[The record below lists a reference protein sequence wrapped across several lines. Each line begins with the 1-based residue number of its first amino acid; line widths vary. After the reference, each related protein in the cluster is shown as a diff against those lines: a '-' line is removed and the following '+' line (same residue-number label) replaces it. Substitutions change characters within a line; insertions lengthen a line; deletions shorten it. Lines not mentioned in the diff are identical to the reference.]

1 MIDSDFV
8 LGDCKEKLKLA
19 EDFEA
24 KKSQSAS
31 HKSFNAKVVPNTD
44 YCNYFEKSICLA
56 CYDDVF
62 ECLVCFQL
70 HLTERK
76 F

>member
-8 LGDCKEKLKLA
+8 LGDSKEQLKLA

-31 HKSFNAKVVPNTD
+31 HKSFTAKVVPNTD
-44 YCNYFEKSICLA
+44 NSIRTSFGNSYVHKA
-56 CYDDVF
+56 
-62 ECLVCFQL
+62 
-70 HLTERK
+70 
-76 F
+76 